1 MSKIPGEGPNSQL
14 FSSKILVSLYNA
26 INTFTV
32 FTICNL
38 ASVHAKSIPKH
49 GQCHDV
55 VFNTRGP
62 SCRLLDF
69 GPIGGLVVIR
79 HNLIGH

>member
-1 MSKIPGEGPNSQL
+1 MGEG
-14 FSSKILVSLYNA
+14 
-26 INTFTV
+26 TFTV

-38 ASVHAKSIPKH
+38 ASVHTKSMPKH
-49 GQCHDV
+49 GQCDDV

-62 SCRLLDF
+62 SCGLLDF
-69 GPIGGLVVIR
+69 EPIGGLVLIR